1 MYRFCVFVKEER
13 EKQGLSMYALAKKAG
28 VSRVNIRE
36 IEKNGRIPHVYIANR
51 LCLALGK
58 KYILGE

>member
-1 MYRFCVFVKEER
+1 
-13 EKQGLSMYALAKKAG
+13 MYALAKKAN

-36 IEKNGRIPHVYIANR
+36 IEKHGRIPHVSVANK